1 MGIEENLTALITV
14 QFHRQLDRKSKC
26 LDIIKKKKYSGLYDG
41 LQFKN
46 VLMREV

>member
-26 LDIIKKKKYSGLYDG
+26 LDIIKKYSGLYDG

>member
-1 MGIEENLTALITV
+1 MKAFTFYFKTN
-14 QFHRQLDRKSKC
+14 
-26 LDIIKKKKYSGLYDG
+26 KKKYSGLYDG